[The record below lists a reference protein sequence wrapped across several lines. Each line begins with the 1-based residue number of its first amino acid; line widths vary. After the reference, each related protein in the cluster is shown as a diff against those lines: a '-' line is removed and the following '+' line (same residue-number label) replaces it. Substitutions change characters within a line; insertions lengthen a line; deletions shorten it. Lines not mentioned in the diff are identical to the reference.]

1 MAFLSLP
8 VVERDIATGRQA
20 IFDQDQTETTTMT
33 NPKIPVTEDE
43 LHAYVDNELPAE
55 RRGDVEA
62 WLATH
67 PDDAARVQSWRAMAE
82 ALHARYDSVADEAV
96 PKRLEIERLVRQPR
110 RWVYGAVAAA
120 LVAFIA
126 GGGVGWLAHGAAAS
140 PSAFQSF
147 TLDALDA
154 HRLYVVEVRHPV
166 EVPGSER
173 AHLQQWLTKRC
184 GWDVR
189 APELDATGL
198 KLVGGRLLPGPAGPA
213 SFLMYESASGER
225 FTVYTA
231 RAEAGTTQMRYA
243 KHDNDGA
250 LFWADR
256 GVGYVV
262 SGGSDRERLTQIA
275 RLVYDQTE
283 KSGG

>member
-1 MAFLSLP
+1 
-8 VVERDIATGRQA
+8 
-20 IFDQDQTETTTMT
+20 MT
-33 NPKIPVTEDE
+33 DPKIPVTEDE
-43 LHAYVDNELPAE
+43 LHAYIDNELPAE

-67 PDDAARVQSWRAMAE
+67 PDDAERVQSWRAMAE
-82 ALHARYDSVADEAV
+82 ALHARYGHVANEPV
-96 PKRLEIERLVRQPR
+96 PKRLELEQLVRPPR
-110 RWVYGAVAAA
+110 KWVYGAIAAS
-120 LVAFIA
+120 LLAFVA
-126 GGGVGWLAHGAAAS
+126 GGGTGWLAHGAAAT
-140 PSAFQSF
+140 PSSFQSF
-147 TLDALDA
+147 TEDALDA

-184 GWDVR
+184 GWDVF
-189 APELDATGL
+189 APELGSTGL
-198 KLVGGRLLPGPAGPA
+198 KLVGGRLLPGPTGPA

-231 RAEAGTTQMRYA
+231 KASTGTTQMRFTSE
-243 KHDNDGA
+243 NNNGA
-250 LFWADR
+250 LFWADG

-262 SGGSDRERLTQIA
+262 SGTTDRDRLTQVA

-283 KSGG
+283 KKGG

>member
-1 MAFLSLP
+1 
-8 VVERDIATGRQA
+8 
-20 IFDQDQTETTTMT
+20 MT
-33 NPKIPVTEDE
+33 NPEIPVTEDE

-55 RRGDVEA
+55 RRGNVEA
-62 WLATH
+62 WLAAH
-67 PDDAARVQSWRAMAE
+67 PDDAERVRSWREMAE
-82 ALHARYDSVADEAV
+82 ALHARYGAVADEPV
-96 PKRLEIERLVRQPR
+96 PKRLEIERLVRRPR
-110 RWVYGAVAAA
+110 EWIFGAIAAT
-120 LVAFIA
+120 LLAFVA
-126 GGGVGWLAHGAAAS
+126 GGSVGWLARGAATS
-140 PSAFQSF
+140 PSAFQNL

-173 AHLQQWLTKRC
+173 THLQQWLTKRC

-189 APELDATGL
+189 APELGATGL
-198 KLVGGRLLPGPAGPA
+198 KLVGGRLLPGPTGPA

-231 RAEAGTTQMRYA
+231 RAKSETTQMRYA
-243 KHDNDGA
+243 KQDNDGA
-250 LFWADR
+250 LFWAEN

-262 SGGSDRERLTQIA
+262 SGGSDRDRLTQVA

-283 KSGG
+283 KTGG

>member
-1 MAFLSLP
+1 M
-8 VVERDIATGRQA
+8 T
-20 IFDQDQTETTTMT
+20 DQ
-33 NPKIPVTEDE
+33 KIPVTEDE

-62 WLATH
+62 WLTTH
-67 PDDAARVQSWRAMAE
+67 SDDAERVRSWREMAE
-82 ALHARYDSVADEAV
+82 ALHARYNSVADEPV
-96 PKRLEIERLVRQPR
+96 PKRLEVERLVRQPR
-110 RWVYGAVAAA
+110 QWMYGAVAAS
-120 LVAFIA
+120 LLAFVA
-126 GGGVGWLAHGAAAS
+126 GGGVGWLAHGAVAS

-173 AHLQQWLTKRC
+173 THLQQWLTKRC

-198 KLVGGRLLPGPAGPA
+198 KLVGGRLLPGPTGPA

-231 RAEAGTTQMRYA
+231 RSQAETTQMRYA
-243 KHDNDGA
+243 TQDSNGA

-262 SGGSDRERLTQIA
+262 SGGSDRERLTQVA
-275 RLVYDQTE
+275 RLVYDQAE

>member
-1 MAFLSLP
+1 
-8 VVERDIATGRQA
+8 
-20 IFDQDQTETTTMT
+20 MT
-33 NPKIPVTEDE
+33 DPKISITEDE

-62 WLATH
+62 WLAAH
-67 PDDAARVQSWRAMAE
+67 PDDAARVRSWREMAE

-96 PKRLEIERLVRQPR
+96 PKRLDIERLVRQPR
-110 RWVYGAVAAA
+110 RWIYSAVAAT

-126 GGGVGWLAHGAAAS
+126 GSGVGWLAHGAAAS
-140 PSAFQSF
+140 PSAFQIL

-173 AHLQQWLTKRC
+173 THLQQWLTKRC
-184 GWDVR
+184 GWIVR

-198 KLVGGRLLPGPAGPA
+198 KLVGGRLLPGPTGPA

-225 FTVYTA
+225 FTLYTVKA
-231 RAEAGTTQMRYA
+231 KETAQMRYTA
-243 KHDNDGA
+243 AENSGA
-250 LFWADR
+250 MYWAED
-256 GVGYVV
+256 GVGYVL
-262 SGGSDRERLTQIA
+262 SGPTDKDRLNEVA

-283 KSGG
+283 KTRG

>member
-1 MAFLSLP
+1 
-8 VVERDIATGRQA
+8 
-20 IFDQDQTETTTMT
+20 MT
-33 NPKIPVTEDE
+33 DPKIPVTEDE

-55 RRGDVEA
+55 RRGDVEV
-62 WLATH
+62 WLAAH
-67 PDDAARVQSWRAMAE
+67 PDDAERVQSWRAMAD
-82 ALHARYDSVADEAV
+82 ALHARYDAVADEPV
-96 PKRLEIERLVRQPR
+96 PKRLEIERLVRRPR
-110 RWVYGAVAAA
+110 KWIYGAMAAA
-120 LVAFIA
+120 LVAFVA
-126 GGGVGWLAHGAAAS
+126 GGSVGWLAHGAVAS

-147 TLDALDA
+147 TMDALDA

-173 AHLQQWLTKRC
+173 THLQQWLTKRC
-184 GWDVR
+184 GWDVH

-198 KLVGGRLLPGPAGPA
+198 KLVGGLLPGPTGPA

-231 RAEAGTTQMRYA
+231 RAETETTQMRYA
-243 KHDNDGA
+243 SQDKDGA

-262 SGGSDRERLTQIA
+262 SGGNDRERLTQVA
-275 RLVYDQTE
+275 RLVYEQTE